1 VRNRTLT
8 FVLVLVLA
16 LPALPLLARPAWERA
31 AQPLLDRLTAA
42 PAPVLPFELA
52 PPGAPDGVVATLS
65 GIGDAARLW
74 VWDDGELVLQAGP
87 GTVRI
92 RPVAGSG
99 TVLAGPPSPTVV
111 RRYAGPPGQWR
122 DPVPTAQWLEL
133 RQLWPGVDLRL
144 VPRPGGFEKLLTLAP
159 GRGAE
164 GVAFEVA
171 GATPQLD
178 ADGTLALTT
187 EEGTVFRVAA
197 PQAFQP
203 RADGGHDLIPAAYWV
218 AGQRYGVQLLAPPDP
233 TRPVVIDPLVAATFV
248 GGSNTDYLSDMVW
261 GTNSVLLLAVSDSA
275 DFPAA
280 SNAPSGQKDALLVML
295 DPTLQHVQWATY
307 LGGSADESPTSMTVD
322 ASNGSI
328 YAVGQTRSSDFPGTA
343 VGPLGGSMDAFAARF
358 NPDGSLAWS
367 LRIGGSVGAWYESFA
382 DVAVSPNGQTV
393 YAAGMTNS
401 DWLAAGIPNGR
412 FDTSYQGSVFA
423 AVIVALGA
431 ADGQVL
437 GWTYNTAVIYTDSA
451 AFGID
456 ASADAVYVVGS
467 SNCCVHITVNAFDTR
482 VSRTALDGWIAVF
495 SPDLSTLQFGS
506 YIGGSGPDGAKDVR
520 YLGTFC
526 FAAGVP
532 CPQEPEPAVVV
543 AGVTESSDFPVTMNA
558 RQPNLAG
565 GQDVFLAV
573 VAPTRPSTESL
584 AYSTYIGQPFWSI
597 SPSNSDALVSY
608 DGLTLSMI
616 TRGPLSTD
624 WILPDRSFFD
634 DTFNGSLG
642 RANLLVMVLPI
653 KFIWG
658 ENQPVEFF
666 VDPATYWSYFWV
678 GLGDYYGGDAS
689 SVIEVVSEGDVS
701 VSFTRI
707 SVASFRGAS
716 SRDGLPD
723 NFLPV
728 GPSGVLQVQPRNVQW
743 DLHVGKYEQLGPYRL
758 PNRSSSAQLT
768 VVGQGSVVSSVWD
781 WDGPTALRF
790 NQTGP
795 GTQSITTASQRP
807 FLNQLVWLAATP
819 DPGWT
824 FRGWSGDC
832 TGTNPTI
839 QVTVDTDF
847 ACTATFVQSGGGAD
861 LVVASL
867 QATPQGGS
875 TYAVMARV
883 ANQGTAASPAT
894 RIRFVL
900 NATGAPAGRYAAEVP
915 VAALNAGQSL
925 TVTVRVTLQGSERFV
940 VAIVDPLNQVPE
952 TNEANNGRFLRLR

>member
-16 LPALPLLARPAWERA
+16 LPAVPLLARPAWERA

-111 RRYAGPPGQWR
+111 RRYVGPPGEWR

-159 GRGAE
+159 GIGAE

-178 ADGTLALTT
+178 TDGTLALTA
-187 EEGTVFRVAA
+187 EEGTVFRVAP

-203 RADGGHDLIPAAYWV
+203 RADGGRDPLPAAYWV

-233 TRPVVIDPLVAATFV
+233 TRPVVIDPLVAATFL
-248 GGSNTDYLSDMVW
+248 GGSGFDSVGFGHRLSRLPDGGLVVSVYTQSPTFP
-261 GTNSVLLLAVSDSA
+261 GTGGSRPGGPGDAVLVA
-275 DFPAA
+275 
-280 SNAPSGQKDALLVML
+280 L
-295 DPTLQHVQWATY
+295 DPNLTTIRWATY
-307 LGGSADESPTSMTVD
+307 LGGRGNDVVRGVD
-322 ASNGSI
+322 ATSGDVFV
-328 YAVGQTRSSDFPGTA
+328 VGETTSFTDFPGTLI
-343 VGPLGGSMDAFAARF
+343 GPGGGSSDAFIARL
-358 NPDGSLAWS
+358 DSSGTLLWAR
-367 LRIGGSVGAWYESFA
+367 RIGGDASVYGELFYNVRVASGA
-382 DVAVSPNGQTV
+382 V
-393 YAAGMTNS
+393 YAVGVTDS
-401 DWLAAGIPNGR
+401 DWPAAGIPIGAYDTSFSGMLFGAAVVAR
-412 FDTSYQGSVFA
+412 FDLNGTLTAWTYNSVPAVGTSAYDLAVWDSGLAVVGSGSGVHTTPGAFQASYQG
-423 AVIVALGA
+423 GT
-431 ADGQVL
+431 GY
-437 GWTYNTAVIYTDSA
+437 G
-451 AFGID
+451 
-456 ASADAVYVVGS
+456 
-467 SNCCVHITVNAFDTR
+467 
-482 VSRTALDGWIAVF
+482 DGWLAVF
-495 SPDLSTLQFGS
+495 SLDLQTLQYGTYLGSGDDDVAWAVTRDPDTGLLWIVGDTTGASFPTTVHRLQGCGNGSYDAFLVALAPNGAGPDDLRYGTCLGSSGEDTARALTPDLPVLGLAATVSGPVGTDWTPTGSAFFDETYNGASGTLNDYLALLELGDTATGPIVTVRAWSYLGS
-506 YIGGSGPDGAKDVR
+506 DRAVFTGSGLVLWDDTVCAEDNCVSF
-520 YLGTFC
+520 Y
-526 FAAGVP
+526 
-532 CPQEPEPAVVV
+532 
-543 AGVTESSDFPVTMNA
+543 
-558 RQPNLAG
+558 
-565 GQDVFLAV
+565 
-573 VAPTRPSTESL
+573 SL
-584 AYSTYIGQPFWSI
+584 ARTNRQ
-597 SPSNSDALVSY
+597 
-608 DGLTLSMI
+608 DG
-616 TRGPLSTD
+616 R
-624 WILPDRSFFD
+624 
-634 DTFNGSLG
+634 
-642 RANLLVMVLPI
+642 LL
-653 KFIWG
+653 
-658 ENQPVEFF
+658 
-666 VDPATYWSYFWV
+666 
-678 GLGDYYGGDAS
+678 
-689 SVIEVVSEGDVS
+689 
-701 VSFTRI
+701 
-707 SVASFRGAS
+707 
-716 SRDGLPD
+716 DGLPR
-723 NFLPV
+723 NLPV
-728 GPSGVLQVQPRNVQW
+728 GPAGILQPQPAGDQDAYLAVWEPGSRIFYPSSVWQ
-743 DLHVGKYEQLGPYRL
+743 VPAARA
-758 PNRSSSAQLT
+758 SSAQLT

-790 NQTGP
+790 NQVGP

-824 FRGWSGDC
+824 FQGWSGDC
-832 TGTNPTI
+832 NGTNPTI
-839 QVTVDTDF
+839 QVTVDADF
-847 ACTATFVQSGGGAD
+847 ACTATFFQSGGGVD
-861 LVVASL
+861 LLVASL

-940 VAIVDPLNQVPE
+940 VAIVDPLDQVPE
-952 TNEANNGRFLRLR
+952 TNEANNDRFLRLR